1 MQIILTHDEKRKLF
15 EESLQYLAE
24 SLQDWNFTLDFNRT
38 EFEMAK
44 QILKRKSSVVTYD
57 ELFTEMVFN
66 NWELKFID
74 NEDEDNIIVFDL
86 EQLNNNLILM
96 NPFDV
101 LNIINE
107 NGDYDYYVID
117 RVLQTFIFGDVV
129 YG

>member
-15 EESLQYLAE
+15 KESLQYLAE

-107 NGDYDYYVID
+107 NGDYDYYIID

>member
-15 EESLQYLAE
+15 KESLQYLAE

-74 NEDEDNIIVFDL
+74 NEDEDAIGEAGGADDLPSFTMFVNNKKYAFLPTSSKDDL
-86 EQLNNNLILM
+86 ESFLN
-96 NPFDV
+96 
-101 LNIINE
+101 E
-107 NGDYDYYVID
+107 HA
-117 RVLQTFIFGDVV
+117 R
-129 YG
+129 

>member
-15 EESLQYLAE
+15 KESLQYLAE